1 MWVRCFG
8 AMHPPGSSW
17 SSTLV
22 QVRFEQFTDLSPDP
36 GRQPPVAR
44 VVLGSAVT
52 LVDPFAFLVGLLLIE
67 PDEVTVK
74 DKASE
79 PINFILLQEL
89 AVFADRA
96 ELHTVNPEQDPDF
109 E

>member
-1 MWVRCFG
+1 MWVRCLG

-22 QVRFEQFTDLSPDP
+22 QVRLEQFTDLSPDP

-44 VVLGSAVT
+44 VMLGSAVT

-67 PDEVTVK
+67 PGEVTVQ
-74 DKASE
+74 DKTSE
-79 PINFILLQEL
+79 PTNFILLHEI
-89 AVFADRA
+89 AAFADRG
-96 ELHTVNPEQDPDF
+96 ELPIIH
-109 E
+109 